1 MQGAELQCLTEKS
14 NGSERNRRGAN
25 KGRREVAERWT
36 EILKTRTRW
45 NVAVR
50 EIKRIGPHP
59 ERGRVAQCDAIVNGY
74 STRTRSGADSGRARP
89 AVHASA
95 HCRDM
100 ARSACS
106 RGRPRGDSGP
116 WVSILGSCGCSKPEV
131 IRAVVLQRRLQ
142 LLGWDCGGPSA
153 EPSVAMTSAQSPDRM
168 CRAQASWG
176 G

>member
-74 STRTRSGADSGRARP
+74 STRLPFRLPFLRSSGRLTACLPPLDTEASTVRAGAQARRSGRARP
-89 AVHASA
+89 RGIR
-95 HCRDM
+95 C
-100 ARSACS
+100 RSAT
-106 RGRPRGDSGP
+106 
-116 WVSILGSCGCSKPEV
+116 WQVIGS
-131 IRAVVLQRRLQ
+131 AL
-142 LLGWDCGGPSA
+142 
-153 EPSVAMTSAQSPDRM
+153 T
-168 CRAQASWG
+168 
-176 G
+176 